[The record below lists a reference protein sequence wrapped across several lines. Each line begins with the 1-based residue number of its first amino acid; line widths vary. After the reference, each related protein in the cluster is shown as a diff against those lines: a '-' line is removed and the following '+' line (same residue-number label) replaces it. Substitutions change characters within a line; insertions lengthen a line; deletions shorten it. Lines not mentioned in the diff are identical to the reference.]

1 VLEASPACGGRAR
14 SVSGRAPDGSTVL
27 LDNGQHILIGAYTES
42 LKMMQLL
49 GVDLESAFVRL
60 PLTLRFPDGDGLALP
75 RWPGRLGLLG
85 GILGARGWSATDK
98 LAVLKMARQWESS
111 GYQCDAQT
119 TVSELF
125 KDLPRRVVESFF
137 EPLCVSALNTPIQRA
152 SAQVFLT
159 VLRDALA
166 AGAGS
171 SDLMLPALPLSAT
184 LPDAATQ
191 WLQSRGVTVELGKR
205 VRQLRSVG
213 QAWALD
219 DESFDAVIWATDL
232 RQAIRCFAGAA
243 AAAPTEVAERLIAW
257 VATSHGLGF
266 EAIATVYAFAR
277 GATLAQPLLAL
288 RSAGADAPAQF
299 VFDRGRLGGPA
310 GLLAF
315 VVSASCGS
323 REELQAAVLEQGRRQ
338 LGLHLQPVQTIVEKH
353 AGFACTAGV
362 VRPGMAI
369 APGLFVCGDY
379 IAGPYPATLEAAVR
393 SGQAA
398 ALALA
403 PDKNGNFPDAPGTT

>member
-1 VLEASPACGGRAR
+1 
-14 SVSGRAPDGSTVL
+14 
-27 LDNGQHILIGAYTES
+27 
-42 LKMMQLL
+42 
-49 GVDLESAFVRL
+49 
-60 PLTLRFPDGDGLALP
+60 
-75 RWPGRLGLLG
+75 
-85 GILGARGWSATDK
+85 
-98 LAVLKMARQWESS
+98 
-111 GYQCDAQT
+111 
-119 TVSELF
+119 
-125 KDLPRRVVESFF
+125 
-137 EPLCVSALNTPIQRA
+137 
-152 SAQVFLT
+152 
-159 VLRDALA
+159 
-166 AGAGS
+166 
-171 SDLMLPALPLSAT
+171 
-184 LPDAATQ
+184 
-191 WLQSRGVTVELGKR
+191 VELGKR

-362 VRPGMAI
+362 VRPGMVI